1 MFVKEVRVSFGR
13 TISLGNYETARVE
26 MEDRAVVTDNNAD
39 EVAEAL
45 YEELRRK
52 VELKCEVLKERRAE
66 AYRASEGHGRRDDG
80 RDRGESRGR
89 EDRDRPPIVD
99 KPGNAAS

>member
-52 VELKCEVLKERRAE
+52 VELKCEILKERRAE
-66 AYRASEGHGRRDDG
+66 AYRASEGHGRREDARG
-80 RDRGESRGR
+80 RSDDRG
-89 EDRDRPPIVD
+89 RPPIVD

>member
-1 MFVKEVRVSFGR
+1 MFVKEVKVSFGR
-13 TISLGNYETARVE
+13 TVNLGNFESTRVE
-26 MEDRAVVTDNNAD
+26 MTECAVVMDNNAD

-52 VELKCEVLKERRAE
+52 VELKCDILKERRAE
-66 AYRASEGHGRRDDG
+66 AYRASEGHGRR
-80 RDRGESRGR
+80 E
-89 EDRDRPPIVD
+89 EDRRPPIVEG

>member
-1 MFVKEVRVSFGR
+1 MFVKEVKVSFGR
-13 TISLGNYETARVE
+13 TVNLGNFESMRVE
-26 MEDRAVVTDNNAD
+26 MTECAVVTDNNAD

-52 VELKCEVLKERRAE
+52 VELKCEVLKDRRAE
-66 AYRASEGHGRRDDG
+66 AYRASEGYGR
-80 RDRGESRGR
+80 R
-89 EDRDRPPIVD
+89 EDRTEDRRPPIVD

>member
-13 TISLGNYETARVE
+13 TINLGNFESTRVE
-26 MEDRAVVTDNNAD
+26 MTECAVVTDNNAD

-52 VELKCEVLKERRAE
+52 VELKCEILKERRAD
-66 AYRASEGHGRRDDG
+66 AYRASEGHGRREDAQG
-80 RDRGESRGR
+80 RAEDRGRQ
-89 EDRDRPPIVD
+89 
-99 KPGNAAS
+99 PGNAAS

>member
-13 TISLGNYETARVE
+13 TVNLGNFESTRVE
-26 MEDRAVVTDNNAD
+26 MTECAVVTDNNAD

-52 VELKCEVLKERRAE
+52 VEMKCEVLKDRRAE
-66 AYRASEGHGRRDDG
+66 AYRASEGHGG
-80 RDRGESRGR
+80 RGEDRG
-89 EDRDRPPIVD
+89 RPPIVD
-99 KPGNAAS
+99 GKRPGNAAS

>member
-13 TISLGNYETARVE
+13 TVNLGNFESTRVE
-26 MEDRAVVTDNNAD
+26 MTECAVVTDNNAD

-52 VELKCEVLKERRAE
+52 VELKCDILKERRAE
-66 AYRASEGHGRRDDG
+66 AYRASEGHGRRE
-80 RDRGESRGR
+80 DRFESRER
-89 EDRDRPPIVD
+89 TDDRRPPIVD

>member
-52 VELKCEVLKERRAE
+52 VELKCDILKERRAE
-66 AYRASEGHGRRDDG
+66 AYRASEGHGRRDSGDY
-80 RDRGESRGR
+80 REKT
-89 EDRDRPPIVD
+89 EDRRPPIVD
-99 KPGNAAS
+99 KPGNATS